1 MKIKAITY
9 TIGASICNILVAI
22 FRAATLP
29 FALAYETIDAMANT
43 SREAADRLMESAKG
57 KK

>member
-29 FALAYETIDAMANT
+29 FALAYEAIEIGRAHV
-43 SREAADRLMESAKG
+43 
-57 KK
+57 